1 MRKYL
6 ALARAESLDVL
17 QEKGE
22 MFIWFLL
29 DLIPLLVMGS
39 LWISNGSEL
48 LGESGTKMLVTYYF
62 VVLVTSRLTDIWFD
76 GYIQEN
82 IRNGQFSK
90 WLLKPL
96 AIPFM
101 YIPDNIGSK
110 LVSVS
115 ITLLP
120 TMMLLAVFLGKYLI
134 IPNFQ
139 TLFFFGL
146 ALVNAYVLK
155 FVLGVFVAATAFF
168 WEQSRA
174 VLHAKWVAETV
185 FGGYIL
191 PLSFYPVWL
200 QWLPNILPFKNIYYV
215 PASIYTE
222 VFNIGQAMTA
232 LWQGGVW
239 SGILLAVSLWF
250 WKKGIKKYSG
260 VGG

>member
-1 MRKYL
+1 MRKYI
-6 ALARAESLDVL
+6 ALARAEALDVL

-39 LWISNGSEL
+39 LWITNGSEL

-96 AIPFM
+96 SIPFM

-110 LVSVS
+110 IVSIS

-120 TMMLLAVFLGKYLI
+120 TMAFLVIFLGKYLI
-134 IPNFQ
+134 VPNFQ
-139 TLFFFGL
+139 ILFFFGL
-146 ALVNAYVLK
+146 ALVNAYLLK

-168 WEQSRA
+168 WDQSRA
-174 VLHAKWVAETV
+174 ALHAKWVAETV
-185 FGGYIL
+185 FGGYVL
-191 PLSFYPVWL
+191 PLSFYPIWL
-200 QWLPNILPFKNIYYV
+200 QWLPNTLPFKNIYYI
-215 PASIYTE
+215 PASIYTGAL
-222 VFNIGQAMTA
+222 NTNQATIA
-232 LWQGGVW
+232 VLQGSAW
-239 SGILLAVSLWF
+239 AMILLVVSLWF
-250 WKKGIKKYSG
+250 WRKGIKRFSA